1 MAKRTFATIWQQI
14 EKLHQS
20 LIYGKKEQAEVDAS
34 LEELFSKEDVK
45 HIIFELGQI
54 LMLDY
59 ENFAEVKLEFILAGD
74 DERFVRPTYYDSKLQ
89 IMYLDPVKL
98 LEFTEKI
105 SHTEEELA
113 AAGADFEQY
122 RKVSFLAEVSKMP
135 VKSVLFLCI
144 MQQVAISDGL
154 THIGLSEIPQGKLD
168 PTSYYQTILW
178 AFNELEKKLY
188 TLNGIK
194 IRTEYNVTWH
204 ESEWISL

>member
-20 LIYGKKEQAEVDAS
+20 LIYGKKELGEVDAT
-34 LEELFSKEDVK
+34 LGELFAKDDVK
-45 HIIFELGQI
+45 DIISELGQI

-59 ENFAEVKLEFILAGD
+59 ENFADVKLEFKLAHE
-74 DERFVRPTYYDSKLQ
+74 DELFVRPTYYDSKLQ
-89 IMYLDPVKL
+89 VMYLDPFNL
-98 LEFTEKI
+98 LDFVETI
-105 SHTEEELA
+105 RHTEDELA

-194 IRTEYNVTWH
+194 IRTEYKVTWH